1 MTPAEEIF
9 EIVEKTTSNKF
20 VAPETYEILSFPQ
33 LRVVRTS
40 NTYSVRLKLELNN
53 NDEIYIRRYENMKEH
68 FKTIKFVLKNLII
81 EKPQSIVLSNS
92 GKVVIYSPDYY
103 DCIFTN
109 LVNTRDFYCYNCI
122 YYRGQY

>member
-53 NDEIYIRRYENMKEH
+53 NDEIYQKIRKYERTFQNNKICV
-68 FKTIKFVLKNLII
+68 KKL
-81 EKPQSIVLSNS
+81 
-92 GKVVIYSPDYY
+92 DY
-103 DCIFTN
+103 
-109 LVNTRDFYCYNCI
+109 
-122 YYRGQY
+122 